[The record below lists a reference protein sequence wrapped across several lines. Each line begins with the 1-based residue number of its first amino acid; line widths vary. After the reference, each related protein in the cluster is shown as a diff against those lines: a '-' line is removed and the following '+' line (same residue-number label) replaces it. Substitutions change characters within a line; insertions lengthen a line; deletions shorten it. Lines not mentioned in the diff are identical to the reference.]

1 MIQEFEKHYNGS
13 VIEKEIQKYWA
24 DNEVYKFKRD
34 PLKKIF
40 SIDTP
45 PPTVNGKLHI
55 GHIFSYTQAEMI
67 ARYRRMQ
74 GFNVYYPFGFDDNGL
89 PSERLVERENN
100 IKAGDVPRSVF
111 CEKCIETTQIYEQE
125 FKSMW
130 QSLGFSCDWDLCYST
145 VSKESQKISQKA
157 FIDLA
162 KKGNA
167 YLKESPVLWCTECQ
181 TSIAQ
186 AELETKEIDTYFNYI
201 PFIVD
206 GTPITIA
213 TTRPELLYG
222 VVCVFVNPN
231 DERYKNLIGKN
242 AIVPLYNF
250 EVPVIADEKVQLDKG
265 TGVVMCATFGDT
277 TDTEWYEQYNLP
289 YKKVILSNGK
299 IAEDVPYIAG
309 MSVTQARREI
319 VRLLDENN
327 LLLKSEKINHMV
339 AVHERC
345 GTPVEILPSKQWYI
359 DVLSHKERLLE
370 MGNQINW
377 NPSSMHARYNAW
389 VENLKWDWCIS
400 RQRYFG
406 VPFPV
411 WYCQDCGKPHFAE
424 ENQLPVNPLETEYK
438 GKCQCGC
445 TQFVPEKA
453 VLDTWATSSIS
464 PLINREIA
472 KNNGLSE
479 SEFMPMGVRTQAH
492 EIIRTWA
499 FYTIVRSMYHTN
511 NIPWND
517 IMLSGIVYA
526 KPGEK
531 ISKSKNN
538 ATLSP
543 QQLIE
548 KCTADYI
555 RYGTANVK
563 LGTDTYFDEQDVIDV
578 SKRFINK
585 LWNSC
590 KFVLS
595 HLHDF
600 NINEKVELLPI
611 DKWIVEK
618 TNKTIK
624 EAQNYL
630 NNYEVALARK
640 VIDEFFWG
648 DFCDNYI
655 EIVKDRLYKPEVHG
669 VENRKSGQHAIFY
682 ALFNLLKMYSI
693 YIPHLTEYIYLK
705 GFKDFVGEKSIHL
718 TLWPQIDSL
727 NEEILDFGKIVVD
740 VVGETRK
747 YKTQNGLSMRT
758 EMEKIEVNAPKK
770 YEEYLKATEKDLI
783 ACTSA
788 QRIEYNLV

>member
-1 MIQEFEKHYNGS
+1 MQEFEKHYNGS
-13 VIEKEIQKYWA
+13 LVEKEMQKYWE
-24 DNEVYKFKRD
+24 DNEVYKFKKD
-34 PLKKIF
+34 PSKKIF

-55 GHIFSYTQAEMI
+55 GHIFSYTQAEIM
-67 ARYRRMQ
+67 ARYKRMQ

-100 IKAGDVPRSVF
+100 IKAFNVPRSIF
-111 CEKCIETTQIYEQE
+111 CEKCIETTQKYEQE
-125 FKSMW
+125 FKDLW
-130 QSLGFSCDWDLCYST
+130 KSLGFSCDWDLCYST
-145 VSKESQKISQKA
+145 VSKSSQKVSQKA

-162 KKGNA
+162 KNGNA
-167 YLKESPVLWCTECQ
+167 YIKESPVLWCTECQ

-206 GTPITIA
+206 GKVLEIA

-222 VVCVFVNPN
+222 VVCVFVNPE

-242 AIVPLYNF
+242 AKVPLYNF
-250 EVPVIADEKVQLDKG
+250 EVPIIADESVAIDKG
-265 TGVVMCATFGDT
+265 TGVVMCATFGDA
-277 TDTEWYEQYNLP
+277 TDAEWYQKYNLP
-289 YKKVILSNGK
+289 YKKVILPNGI
-299 IAEDVPYIAG
+299 IADDIPYIAG
-309 MSVTQARREI
+309 KNVFDARMEI
-319 VRLLDENN
+319 VRLLKENN
-327 LLLKSEKINHMV
+327 LLLKSDKITHMV

-345 GTPVEILPSKQWYI
+345 GTSVEILPSKQWYI
-359 DVLSHKERLLE
+359 DVLNHKEELLT
-370 MGNQINW
+370 MGNKIKW
-377 NPSSMHARYNAW
+377 NPASMQTRYNLW

-411 WYCQDCGKPHFAE
+411 WYCKKCGKPHFAKE
-424 ENQLPVNPLETEYK
+424 EDLPVNPLEKEYNSV
-438 GKCQCGC
+438 CECGSKE
-445 TQFVPEKA
+445 FVPESA

-464 PLINREIA
+464 PLLNQEKA
-472 KNNGLSE
+472 KEYGLDPD
-479 SEFMPMGVRTQAH
+479 EFIPMGVRTQAH

-499 FYTIVRSMYHTN
+499 FYTIVRSMYYKKD
-511 NIPWND
+511 IPWKE
-517 IMLSGIVYA
+517 IMLSGIVLA

-531 ISKSKNN
+531 ISKSKSN

-543 QQLIE
+543 KELIE

-563 LGTDTYFDEQDVIDV
+563 LGLDTFFDEQNVMET

-585 LWNSC
+585 LWNSS

-595 HLHDF
+595 HLFDF
-600 NINEKVELLPI
+600 NPNEKVELLPI

-618 TNKTIK
+618 VNKTVK
-624 EAQNYL
+624 EAQGYL
-630 NNYEVALARK
+630 DNYEIGLARK
-640 VIDEFFWG
+640 VIDEFFWA
-648 DFCDNYI
+648 DLCDDYI

-669 VENRKSGQHAIFY
+669 EQNRKSAQHAIFY
-682 ALFNLLKMYSI
+682 TLLTLLKMYSI

-705 GFKDFVGEKSIHL
+705 GFKDIVGEKSIHL
-718 TLWPQIDSL
+718 LSWPKIKSVDAEL
-727 NEEILDFGKIVVD
+727 LEFGKIVSEVIGD
-740 VVGETRK
+740 ARR
-747 YKTQNGLSMRT
+747 YKTENNLSMKT
-758 EMEKIEVNAPKK
+758 EMEKIEIKTPNKFMDYFK
-770 YEEYLKATEKDLI
+770 QTEKDLV

-788 QRIEYNLV
+788 QKIIYIEK

>member
-1 MIQEFEKHYNGS
+1 MIHEFEKRYDGS
-13 VIEKEIQKYWA
+13 TIEKEMQKYWEE
-24 DNEVYKFKRD
+24 NNVYKFKRD
-34 PLKKIF
+34 KSKKLF

-55 GHIFSYTQAEMI
+55 GHIFSYTQAEMV

-74 GFNVYYPFGFDDNGL
+74 GYNVYYPFGFDDNGL

-100 IKAGDVPRSVF
+100 IKAGEMPRSAF
-111 CEKCIETTQIYEQE
+111 CEKCIQTTQKYEQE
-125 FKSMW
+125 FKRLW

-145 VSKESQKISQKA
+145 VSNQSQKVSQKA

-186 AELETKEIDTYFNYI
+186 AELESKEIDTYFNYI

-206 GTPITIA
+206 GKQIIIA

-222 VVCVFVNPN
+222 VVCVFVNPE
-231 DERYKNLIGKN
+231 DERYKDLIGKN

-250 EVPVIADEKVQLDKG
+250 EVPVIADKKVQLDKG

-277 TDTEWYEQYNLP
+277 TDVEWYEEYKLP
-289 YKKVILSNGK
+289 YKKVIMPNGK
-299 IAEDVPYIAG
+299 IASDVPFIAD
-309 MSVTQARREI
+309 MSVIGARKEI
-319 VRLLDENN
+319 VRLLQENN
-327 LLLKSEKINHMV
+327 LLLKSEKLEHMV

-345 GTPVEILPSKQWYI
+345 GTAVEILPSKQWYV
-359 DVLSHKERLLE
+359 DVLSHKQKLLE
-370 MGNQINW
+370 MGNQIKW
-377 NPSSMHARYNAW
+377 NPASMQNRYNIW

-400 RQRYFG
+400 RQRFFG

-411 WYCQDCGKPHFAE
+411 WYCKQCGQPHFASE
-424 ENQLPVNPLETEYK
+424 DQLPVNPLEVEYK
-438 GKCQCGC
+438 GTCKCGC
-445 TQFVPEKA
+445 TEFVPEKA

-464 PLINREIA
+464 PLLNLEMA
-472 KNNGLSE
+472 KENGISAD
-479 SEFMPMGVRTQAH
+479 EFLPMGVRTQAH

-499 FYTIVRSMYHTN
+499 FYTIVRSMYHTG
-511 NIPWND
+511 NIPWQD

-543 QQLIE
+543 QELIA

-555 RYGTANVK
+555 RYGTATVK
-563 LGTDTYFDEQDVIDV
+563 LGTDTYFDEQDVVDV
-578 SKRFINK
+578 SKRFVNK

-600 NINEKVELLPI
+600 DVNDNVELLPI
-611 DKWIVEK
+611 DQWIVEK

-624 EAQNYL
+624 EAQSYL
-630 NNYEVALARK
+630 DNYEVALARK
-640 VIDEFFWG
+640 TIDEFFWG

-669 VENRKSGQHAIFY
+669 EQNRKSGQKAIFY
-682 ALFNLLKMYSI
+682 ALYNLLKMYSI
-693 YIPHLTEYIYLK
+693 YVPHLTEYIYIK
-705 GFKDFVGEKSIHL
+705 GFKDFIGETSIHL
-718 TLWPQIDSL
+718 TTWPKVETINQK
-727 NEEILDFGKIVVD
+727 ILDFGKIVVD
-740 VVGETRK
+740 VVGEARK

-758 EMEKIEVNAPKK
+758 EMEKIEVVGAK
-770 YEEYLKATEKDLI
+770 EFEDMLKATEKDLI
-783 ACTSA
+783 ACTA
-788 QRIEYNLV
+788 ALNVEYKLN